1 MATDALDKSL
11 HEALDRIEQA
21 LARLEAAVVA
31 APRVAENTAE
41 PAGELTALRTH
52 HRKLK
57 DTVSKELQQ
66 LDLLLANLP
75 Q

>member
-1 MATDALDKSL
+1 MATEALENPLD
-11 HEALDRIEQA
+11 EALDRIEQA
-21 LARLEAAVVA
+21 LTRLEAVVA
-31 APRVAENTAE
+31 ATPPADGNPAELVT
-41 PAGELTALRTH
+41 LRAR

-57 DTVSKELQQ
+57 DTVSQELQQ

>member
-1 MATDALDKSL
+1 MATEALENPL
-11 HEALDRIEQA
+11 HAALDRIEQA
-21 LARLEAAVVA
+21 LARLETAVA
-31 APRVAENTAE
+31 AGPRAADERPADAAE
-41 PAGELTALRTH
+41 LVALRSR

-57 DTVSKELQQ
+57 DTVTQEIQQ